1 MSEREYPVPDFPDY
15 FVREDGTIVSYRKYP
30 EGREMRAR
38 EAPRGKYK
46 SKRRKTAVVRM
57 SFPFDDPRYSPRAGK
72 TISVHRCIAAAKYR
86 RWPEPWEDVRHMDG
100 DYTNNHMDNLCIG
113 DRLNNIIDDVATGR
127 IVSTEDQIDLAIT
140 RLMNIKE
147 KMEQEKSPSE

>member
-15 FVREDGTIVSYRKYP
+15 FVKEDGTIVSYRKYP
-30 EGREMRAR
+30 EGRELSAR

-72 TISVHRCIAAAKYR
+72 TISVHRCIAAAKYG
-86 RWPEPWEDVRHMDG
+86 RWPEPYEEVRHMDG
-100 DYTNNHMDNLCIG
+100 DHTNNSMSNLQLGDHLNNVIDDIERG
-113 DRLNNIIDDVATGR
+113 DRQTSVEQL
-127 IVSTEDQIDLAIT
+127 DLAIA
-140 RLMNIKE
+140 RLMSIRE
-147 KMEQEKSPSE
+147 KLE